1 MRFLPRDE
9 KFFDLF
15 IEVAKRCNE
24 AAIHL
29 TELLS
34 GKAERWAY
42 CIEAIKRLEHE
53 ADQVTHEVV
62 NRLDRTFITPI
73 DREDI
78 HLLASDLDDVIDRID
93 GTARRVHIF
102 RLIEPPAAG
111 VVAMCDVIERI
122 TATIVEGV
130 TKLRNDHEGVLNRS
144 IAAKKLEEEGD
155 ALYSSILAKLFEEEK
170 DPIRLIKWK
179 EIYDNLET
187 TIDQA
192 EDVANDLESIA
203 LKNA

>member
-1 MRFLPRDE
+1 MRLLPRE
-9 KFFDLF
+9 EEFFDLF
-15 IEVAKRCNE
+15 EQVAKRCHD
-24 AAIHL
+24 AAGHL
-29 TELLS
+29 KELFS
-34 GKAERWAY
+34 GKVERRVY

-53 ADQVTHEVV
+53 CDNITHEVV

-93 GTARRVHIF
+93 GTARRVLIF
-102 RLIEPPAAG
+102 RLTEPAPAG
-111 VVAMCDVIERI
+111 VVELTDVIQRI
-122 TATIVEGV
+122 TAVITEAVS
-130 TKLRNDHEGVLNRS
+130 KLRNDHQAVIS
-144 IAAKKLEEEGD
+144 HAIKAKQLEEEGD
-155 ALYSSILAKLFEEEK
+155 ALYQEILGRLFDQEK

-203 LKNA
+203 LKHG